1 MFDQLLKQNEAMMK
15 SMQSMMDMSAFEQAT
30 KPMTTLLE
38 MQRSMLET
46 MAEQQTA
53 LTTELM
59 SDCLDEARA
68 VCQCDSVP
76 EMVEIHKKYLSKYQ
90 EKMAELAKQNAHS
103 MTQMSEETLG
113 LMKKNAEAMAKSLQ
127 K

>member
-1 MFDQLLKQNEAMMK
+1 MFDHLLKQNEAMMK
-15 SMQSMMDMSAFEQAT
+15 SMQSMMDMSAFEDAT
-30 KPMTTLLE
+30 KPMATLLE
-38 MQRSMLET
+38 MQRAMLET

-68 VCQCDSVP
+68 VCQCDSMP
-76 EMVEIHKKYLSKYQ
+76 EMMEIHKKYLSKYQ
-90 EKMAELAKQNAHS
+90 EKMAELAKQNAQS

-113 LMKKNAEAMAKSLQ
+113 LIKKNTEAMAKSF
-127 K
+127 KN

>member
-30 KPMTTLLE
+30 KPMATLLE
-38 MQRSMLET
+38 MQRSMFET

-76 EMVEIHKKYLSKYQ
+76 EMVEIHKKYLGKYQ

>member
-1 MFDQLLKQNEAMMK
+1 MFDHLLKQNEAMMK
-15 SMQSMMDMSAFEQAT
+15 SMQSMMDMSAFEEAT
-30 KPMTTLLE
+30 KPMATLLE
-38 MQRSMLET
+38 MQRGMLET

-68 VCQCDSVP
+68 VCQCDSMP
-76 EMVEIHKKYLSKYQ
+76 EMMEIHKKYLSKYQ
-90 EKMAELAKQNAHS
+90 EKMAELAKQNAQS

-113 LMKKNAEAMAKSLQ
+113 LIKKNTEAMAKSF
-127 K
+127 KK

>member
-30 KPMTTLLE
+30 KPMATLLA

>member
-59 SDCLDEARA
+59 SDCLDEVRA

>member
-59 SDCLDEARA
+59 SECLHEARA

>member
-15 SMQSMMDMSAFEQAT
+15 SMQSVMDMSAFEQAT